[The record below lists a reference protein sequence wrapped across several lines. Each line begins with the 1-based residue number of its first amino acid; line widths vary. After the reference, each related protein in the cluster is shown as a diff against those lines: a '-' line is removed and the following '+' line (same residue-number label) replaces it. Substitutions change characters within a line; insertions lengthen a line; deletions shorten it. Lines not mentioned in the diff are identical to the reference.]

1 MQVVSHS
8 LEVMEV
14 RWTSVTMY
22 QPSASSLHPTL
33 PCLHHCYSQ
42 SRLIAPLSASLHC
55 NHLPLFPPL
64 SLQVVSHSL
73 EPGGILMP
81 PSPPSYADILKH
93 IALVSNAFN
102 DRSGEILNILPVN
115 DPSNSTSVT
124 MTTPTTTSVT
134 IYHPSL

>member
-81 PSPPSYADILKH
+81 PSPPLLHRHPQAHCSCLKR
-93 IALVSNAFN
+93 VQ
-102 DRSGEILNILPVN
+102 RR
-115 DPSNSTSVT
+115 TSRVRCLIF
-124 MTTPTTTSVT
+124 PC
-134 IYHPSL
+134 